1 MGVVK
6 LNLVQPIR
14 DLEKIQEVATILKK
28 RSFRDY
34 FLFVM
39 GTQTGLRISDLLKLR
54 VRDVKNRTHVSII
67 EKKTKKPKRFLL
79 SPSVRIIINDYIEE
93 MKDEAYLFQSR
104 KGSNQPILRQRAYA
118 ILNDA
123 AKKAGLEEIGTHT
136 LRKTFGYH
144 FYQRKKDVAM
154 LQQLF
159 NHSAP
164 SITLKYIGI
173 TQDLQDKA
181 LEDFDIVDW
190 SNVH

>member
-1 MGVVK
+1 MK
-6 LNLVQPIR
+6 KVQPIR
-14 DLEKIQEVATILKK
+14 DLAKVEEVAKILKK
-28 RSFRDY
+28 QSERDF

-54 VRDVKNRTHVSII
+54 VCDVRNKTHVSLI
-67 EKKTKKPKRFLL
+67 EKKTGKDKRFLL
-79 SPSVRIIINDYIEE
+79 NTAVRSLIAEYIE
-93 MKDEAYLFQSR
+93 DLNDDDYLFASR
-104 KGSNQPILRQRAYA
+104 KGSNKPILRQRAYA
-118 ILNDA
+118 ILNEA
-123 AKKAGLEEIGTHT
+123 AKKAGLDEIGTHT

-164 SITLKYIGI
+164 SVTLKYIGI

-181 LEDFDIVDW
+181 MEDFDIVDW
-190 SNVH
+190 SAI

>member
-1 MGVVK
+1 M
-6 LNLVQPIR
+6 NLVQPIR

-54 VRDVKNRTHVSII
+54 VQDVRNRTHVSII

-79 SPSVRIIINDYIEE
+79 SPSVRVIINDYIEE
-93 MKDEAYLFQSR
+93 MKDDDYLFQSR

-118 ILNDA
+118 ILT
-123 AKKAGLEEIGTHT
+123 GLEEIGTHT

-181 LEDFDIVDW
+181 LEDFEIVDW

>member
-1 MGVVK
+1 M
-6 LNLVQPIR
+6 NEVQPIR
-14 DLEKIQEVATILKK
+14 DLDKVQEVAAILKK

-34 FLFVM
+34 FLFVL

-54 VRDVKNRTHVSII
+54 VRDVRNKTHVSIV
-67 EKKTKKPKRFLL
+67 EKKTGKPKRFLL
-79 SPSVRIIINDYIEE
+79 SPSVRVLINDYIEE
-93 MKDEAYLFQSR
+93 MKDEDFLFPSR
-104 KGSNQPILRQRAYA
+104 KGSNKPILRQRAYS
-118 ILNDA
+118 ILNEA
-123 AKKAGLEEIGTHT
+123 AAKAGLEEIGTHT

-190 SNVH
+190 SSVN